1 MQVSNSFSSAYSSK
15 NLNKAATNSIKFK
28 GSPIEAFKPGVVL
41 DKYLNGDVVSNAMNK
56 NLNINEILIK
66 NGIKPTIN
74 LKNIV
79 GASQNHFK
87 TTYEAAMEI
96 ANKNGIK
103 GADLDNLQK
112 GSLLHDIGKSL
123 IPTEIIDKPG
133 RLDAH
138 EREIINLHSQL
149 GSEILNTTK
158 LPKPV
163 SDIARL
169 HHTPIQDS
177 EKARDELSQI
187 VSVSDVYSALSEKRP
202 YKEPMSFEKIQDIMM
217 HDEKL
222 KQGYV
227 AQLLGIVKDGRFN

>member
-1 MQVSNSFSSAYSSK
+1 MQIMKSPKISAPTSVPNGVS
-15 NLNKAATNSIKFK
+15 FK
-28 GSPIEAFKPGVVL
+28 GICTEKIFKPNIVL
-41 DKYLNGDVVSNAMNK
+41 DKYLSKDVVDFALKSNDK
-56 NLNINEILIK
+56 INEILLN

-74 LKNIV
+74 MKNIS
-79 GASQNHFK
+79 GISQNHFK
-87 TTYEAAMEI
+87 TTYEAAMEL

-103 GADLDNLQK
+103 GKDFSNLQK

-133 RLDAH
+133 KLDVH
-138 EREIINLHSQL
+138 EREIINLHSKL
-149 GSEILNTTK
+149 GGEILNTAALDK
-158 LPKPV
+158 SV

-169 HHTPIQDS
+169 HHTPIQDA

-187 VSVSDVYSALSEKRP
+187 VSVADVYSALSEARP
-202 YKEPMSFEKIQDIMM
+202 YKAPMSFEKIEDIMT

-227 AQLLGIVKDGRFN
+227 AQLLGAVKEGFLEK